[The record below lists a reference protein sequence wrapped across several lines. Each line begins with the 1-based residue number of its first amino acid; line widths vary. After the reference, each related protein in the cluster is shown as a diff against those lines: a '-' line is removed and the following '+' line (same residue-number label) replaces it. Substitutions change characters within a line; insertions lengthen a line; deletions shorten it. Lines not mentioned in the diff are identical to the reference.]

1 MIIVA
6 EGAQDVAGNPVT
18 ANDIKEVHNGAIYSI
33 T

>member
-18 ANDIKEVHNGAIYSI
+18 ANDIKEVHSVIYSI